1 MSVKNKI
8 VFAADKTGTNITSP
22 YVAETTTGI
31 NFEEDQQDIIKNTGG
46 VQSLADQVE
55 RLEAMQK
62 QLEIQEEAIKEKKK
76 QIQYISGEVIPTMMS
91 DMGLA
96 ELKLHDGSHLKV
108 STSYRATITEA
119 NKEAAFNWLRENGL
133 GDIIKNEISVSFGR
147 NEDNKAAD
155 YAELAKGQGFQPTQK
170 MKVEPMTLKAL
181 VRERIEAGKEMPT
194 EIFGVFSENKTTI
207 KRSK

>member
-1 MSVKNKI
+1 MI
-8 VFAADKTGTNITSP
+8 
-22 YVAETTTGI
+22 I
-31 NFEEDQQDIIKNTGG
+31 NFEADQQDAMSKTEHI
-46 VQSLADQVE
+46 QSLADQVQ
-55 RLEAMQK
+55 RLEGLLSRIETSENNLK
-62 QLEIQEEAIKEKKK
+62 DLKKEY
-76 QIQYISGEVIPTMMS
+76 QRISGEVIPTMMS
-91 DMGLA
+91 EMGLA

-119 NKEAAFNWLRENGL
+119 NKEAAFNWLRNNGL

-147 NEDNKAAD
+147 NEDNKAAS

-194 EIFGVFSENKTTI
+194 EIFGVYSENKTTI
-207 KRSK
+207 KRNK

>member
-1 MSVKNKI
+1 MS
-8 VFAADKTGTNITSP
+8 
-22 YVAETTTGI
+22 I
-31 NFEEDQQDIIKNTGG
+31 NFEQDQQDAMSKTENI
-46 VQSLADQVE
+46 QSLADQVQ
-55 RLEAMQK
+55 RLEGLLQRIETSENNLK
-62 QLEIQEEAIKEKKK
+62 DLKKAY
-76 QIQYISGEVIPTMMS
+76 QHISGEVIPTMMS
-91 DMGLA
+91 EMGLA

-119 NKEAAFNWLRENGL
+119 NKEAAFTWLRNNGL

-155 YAELAKGQGFQPTQK
+155 YAALAQERGYQPTQK
-170 MKVEPMTLKAL
+170 LKVEPMTLKAL

-207 KRSK
+207 KRNK

>member
-1 MSVKNKI
+1 MSVKQQIKMP
-8 VFAADKTGTNITSP
+8 D
-22 YVAETTTGI
+22 
-31 NFEEDQQDIIKNTGG
+31 FEADQQDAMKRTDNI
-46 VQSLADQVE
+46 QSLADQVE
-55 RLEAMQK
+55 RLENFDFSIK
-62 QLEIQEEAIKEKKK
+62 NTEEQLKELKKRRDHV
-76 QIQYISGEVIPTMMS
+76 SGEVIPTMMS
-91 DMGLA
+91 EMGLA

-108 STSYRATITEA
+108 STTYRATITEA
-119 NKEAAFNWLRENGL
+119 NKETAFNWLRNNGL

>member
-1 MSVKNKI
+1 MTI
-8 VFAADKTGTNITSP
+8 D
-22 YVAETTTGI
+22 
-31 NFEEDQQDIIKNTGG
+31 FEKDQQDAMKKTEGI
-46 VQSLADQVE
+46 QSLADQVE
-55 RLEAMQK
+55 KLEDLEARLRLQED
-62 QLEIQEEAIKEKKK
+62 EIKGTKA
-76 QIQYISGEVIPTMMS
+76 QIQKVSGDIIPTMMS
-91 DMGLA
+91 EMGLA

-119 NKEAAFNWLRENGL
+119 NKVAAFNWLRKNGL

-155 YAELAKGQGFQPTQK
+155 YAALAQERGYQPTQK
-170 MKVEPMTLKAL
+170 LKVEPMTLKAL

-207 KRSK
+207 KRNK

>member
-1 MSVKNKI
+1 MAIKQQIK
-8 VFAADKTGTNITSP
+8 FKD
-22 YVAETTTGI
+22 EI
-31 NFEEDQQDIIKNTGG
+31 NFEADQQDIIKNTGG

-55 RLEAMQK
+55 RLEAMQN

-76 QIQYISGEVIPTMMS
+76 QIQHISGEVIPTMMS
-91 DMGLA
+91 EMGLA

-108 STSYRATITEA
+108 STSYKAHISEA
-119 NKEAAFNWLRENGL
+119 NKEMAYNWLRENGL

-155 YAELAKGQGFQPTQK
+155 YAELAKSNGFQPTQK

-194 EIFGVFSENKTTI
+194 EIFGVYSENKTTI

>member
-1 MSVKNKI
+1 MAIKQQIK
-8 VFAADKTGTNITSP
+8 FKD
-22 YVAETTTGI
+22 EI
-31 NFEEDQQDIIKNTGG
+31 NFEADQQDIIKNTGG

-55 RLEAMQK
+55 ALEFVIRNIEGA
-62 QLEIQEEAIKEKKK
+62 EENLKDLKKK
-76 QIQYISGEVIPTMMS
+76 RDHISGEVIPTMMS
-91 DMGLA
+91 EMGLA

-108 STSYRATITEA
+108 STSYKAHISEA
-119 NKEAAFNWLRENGL
+119 NKEAAYNWLRENGL

-155 YAELAKGQGFQPTQK
+155 YAELAKSNGFQPTQK

-194 EIFGVFSENKTTI
+194 EIFGVYSENKTTI

>member
-1 MSVKNKI
+1 MAIKQQIK
-8 VFAADKTGTNITSP
+8 FKD
-22 YVAETTTGI
+22 EI
-31 NFEEDQQDIIKNTGG
+31 NFEADQQDIIKNTGG

-76 QIQYISGEVIPTMMS
+76 QIQHISGEVIPTMMS
-91 DMGLA
+91 EMGLA

-108 STSYRATITEA
+108 STSYKAHISEA
-119 NKEAAFNWLRENGL
+119 NKEMAYNWLRENGL

-155 YAELAKGQGFQPTQK
+155 YAELAKSQGLQPAQK
-170 MKVEPMTLKAL
+170 LKVEPMTLKAL
-181 VRERIEAGKEMPT
+181 VRQRIEAGQEMPT
-194 EIFGVFSENKTTI
+194 EIFSIFVGNKTTI
-207 KRSK
+207 KRKK

>member
-1 MSVKNKI
+1 MTI
-8 VFAADKTGTNITSP
+8 D
-22 YVAETTTGI
+22 
-31 NFEEDQQDIIKNTGG
+31 FERDQQDAMKKTTNI
-46 VQSLADQVE
+46 QSLADQVE
-55 RLEAMQK
+55 RLEGVASDIEVAENN
-62 QLEIQEEAIKEKKK
+62 LKELKKK
-76 QIQYISGEVIPTMMS
+76 RDHISGDIIQTMMS
-91 DMGLA
+91 EMGLA

-119 NKEAAFNWLRENGL
+119 NKEAAYNWLRNNGL

-207 KRSK
+207 KRNK

>member
-1 MSVKNKI
+1 MSIKQTIKFKN
-8 VFAADKTGTNITSP
+8 
-22 YVAETTTGI
+22 EI
-31 NFEEDQQDIIKNTGG
+31 NFEADQQDAMKKTEGI
-46 VQSLADQVE
+46 QSLADQVE
-55 RLEAMQK
+55 RLEGVDS
-62 QLEIQEEAIKEKKK
+62 EIEDAESRLKLLKKK
-76 QIQYISGEVIPTMMS
+76 RDHISGEVIPTMMS
-91 DMGLA
+91 EMGLA

-119 NKEAAFNWLRENGL
+119 NKEAAFNWLRNNGL

-147 NEDNKAAD
+147 NEDNKAAT

-207 KRSK
+207 KRNK